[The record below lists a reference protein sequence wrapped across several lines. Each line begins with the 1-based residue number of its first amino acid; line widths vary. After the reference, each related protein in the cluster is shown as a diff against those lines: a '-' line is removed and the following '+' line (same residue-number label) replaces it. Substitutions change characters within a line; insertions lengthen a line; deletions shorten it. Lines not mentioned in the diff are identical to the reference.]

1 MIRVLLV
8 DDHAVVRTGFRLLL
22 QAHAEIAVVG
32 EADSG
37 ESAYQRYLELTP
49 DVVVMDLAMPGMGG
63 LEALRR
69 IRAHHPQARI
79 LTLSAHDDPVHA
91 RRALREGAR
100 GFLSKRSAPEAL
112 LEAITTVAA
121 GQRYLDLTLAQKLA
135 LAEVEH
141 GGKSGVEQLSERE
154 FEVFVRLAGGAGVQR
169 IAEDLK
175 LSASTVGTHLYNIK
189 QKLGVS
195 NQSELTLIAIRLFER
210 LRPRAAHAGFH
221 CARSRSPRRQVQG
234 RRSRGRPL
242 HASHERFHGEGKTQM

>member
-8 DDHAVVRTGFRLLL
+8 DDHSVVRTGFRLLL
-22 QAHAEIAVVG
+22 HAHGEITVIG

-37 ESAYQRYLELTP
+37 ESACQLYVELVP
-49 DVVVMDLAMPGMGG
+49 DVVVMDIAMPGMGG

-69 IRAHHPQARI
+69 ILAHHRQARV
-79 LTLSAHDDPVHA
+79 LALSAHDDPVHA

-112 LEAITTVAA
+112 FEAITTVAA
-121 GQRYLDLTLAQKLA
+121 GRRYLDAQLAQKLA
-135 LAEVEH
+135 LAEVE
-141 GGKSGVEQLSERE
+141 GGKAPIERLSERE
-154 FEVFVRLAGGAGVQR
+154 FEVFVRLASGQSVQR

-195 NQSELTLIAIRLFER
+195 NQSELTLLAIR
-210 LRPRAAHAGFH
+210 
-221 CARSRSPRRQVQG
+221 
-234 RRSRGRPL
+234 
-242 HASHERFHGEGKTQM
+242 HGVIEA